1 MVMKSILVVALLAI
15 SPLLQAQ
22 SLQGIA
28 KTVVRDA
35 ITGKTGEFLAGANV
49 DPREE
54 DDPYKRFWDNTKY
67 APFVLDG
74 YRLFRSGSAY
84 SGLSKYRFGV
94 AGWHNCDGAVLMAN
108 LTNQPLSVATKDKCT
123 AQEQWIQQGAGK
135 AGHEHPQGWPMW
147 KDYVDQRQRDFSQLP
162 LRLYY
167 RFDFM
172 SVKEERPDG
181 VILHFGTSMKM
192 LGFPGFAH
200 DSSSYDIT
208 LKGPDVVDDWDQW
221 IGMSSSSAVR
231 QRQDRGHVRVMVNL
245 RKDQRDAVMRS
256 DRTMAWDTVFYTIQS
271 VRQIAPKLGNRPH
284 YEVTLTVDKVV
295 LGLDQGF
302 NPPVN
307 RLVF

>member
-1 MVMKSILVVALLAI
+1 MKMKSILVVALLVI
-15 SPLLQAQ
+15 TPLVQAQ
-22 SLQGIA
+22 SLPGVV
-28 KTVVRDA
+28 KSVVRDA
-35 ITGKTGEFLAGANV
+35 VTGKTGEFLAGADI

-54 DDPYKRFWDNTKY
+54 DDPYKRFWDNTRY

-74 YRLFRSGSAY
+74 YRLFRSDAGH

-94 AGWHNCDGAVLMAN
+94 AGWHNCDGAILMAN
-108 LTNQPLSVATKDKCT
+108 LTKQPLADATKEKCT
-123 AQEQWIQQGAGK
+123 VQEQWIQQGSGK

-147 KDYVDQRQRDFSQLP
+147 KHYVDQRQQDFGQLP

-181 VILHFGTSMKM
+181 VILHFGTPMAM
-192 LGFPGFAH
+192 LGFPGFAQ

-208 LKGPDVVDDWDQW
+208 LKGPDVVYEWDTW
-221 IGMSSSSAVR
+221 VGVTPSSAVR

-271 VRQIAPKLGNRPH
+271 VRKIAPIQGNRPH

-295 LGLDQGF
+295 LGMDKGF